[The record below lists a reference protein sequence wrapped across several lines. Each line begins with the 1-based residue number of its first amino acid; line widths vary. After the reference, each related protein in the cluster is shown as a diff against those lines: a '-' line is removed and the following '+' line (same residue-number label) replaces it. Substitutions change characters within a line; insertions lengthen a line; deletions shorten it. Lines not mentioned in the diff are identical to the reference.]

1 MNDLIVTTEPSVSDI
16 SFHHTPGSVIV
27 ITRDRGMSGI
37 DTSKVEDGKI

>member
-1 MNDLIVTTEPSVSDI
+1 MGRKFDYIAMFHPDI